1 MFSQY
6 LVPSSDSNSLSCRNS
21 VKKTRGKYSS
31 YGFTLIEL
39 LIVMVILGLLASLVA
54 PSMFGKIGSS
64 KQKTAQTQME
74 MFSTALDM
82 YRLDVG
88 NYPNSLDAL
97 RDSKDPNWQGPYLP
111 KDVPKDPWGNAYNFK
126 FPGEKGEF
134 DLMSFGSDGKQGGEG
149 VNIDISY

>member
-1 MFSQY
+1 
-6 LVPSSDSNSLSCRNS
+6 

>member
-1 MFSQY
+1 
-6 LVPSSDSNSLSCRNS
+6 
-21 VKKTRGKYSS
+21 
-31 YGFTLIEL
+31 
-39 LIVMVILGLLASLVA
+39 
-54 PSMFGKIGSS
+54 
-64 KQKTAQTQME
+64 